1 MYFCFTKNLNI
12 KNYFVIFTNVI
23 RYTFYIINFNFN
35 MFKYYLSF
43 YFIIFCVSVCFCSQ
57 KEQINLSNIQDY
69 SQVPDR
75 VFLIKNKLFFD
86 YGAENLFL
94 TVKISKKG
102 KNNEI
107 KRLKLDA
114 EKIEKKENKIKE
126 IPIIPNDL
134 YSKIINETS
143 INLGIKGNAVI
154 QYQYEDDSGSINNV
168 SSELNLNKKDN
179 LKKKIKLN
187 DEESKEVLNILI
199 NTAKKY
205 VQDDNK
211 FIILAKNMSGI
222 MYFYVDTDKSYILP
236 LILPPYQKDEED
248 IKFLPKTADFLY
260 SFIIKNHVVPII
272 TSPFTS
278 SYRLFSTFSSALL
291 TFSPNISETFY
302 KESIQNNEMMDID
315 DFNKFLDEDLGTK
328 EYKARLKIL
337 IDGEEFFNDL
347 FENFRL
353 ATHSIFIQTYI
364 FKADDFATMTANLLK
379 EYSKTIDVRVLIDYI
394 GSIKTKEPSK
404 DLAYQNYTLP
414 KDITKFL
421 KEDSNVKVR
430 IHPDTWITNDHKKI
444 FLIDRK
450 KAYLGGMNIANEYR
464 YTWHDLMVS
473 LEGPIVSKLV
483 KNFYKAWS
491 FAGLGGDFAVAY
503 RSLFTK
509 SKRAENIETDDM
521 IDVRI
526 LTTSST
532 DYEIYDAQIEAIRRA
547 KQRIY
552 IENPYFSEYSLIEE
566 LINAKKRGVDV
577 KIIFPE
583 INDLVISDK
592 INLKIANYLIENDI
606 EVYLYPKMTHA
617 KVAVYDNW
625 VCLGSANFNKLSM
638 FKNREINIAFYDTN
652 AVDEIINKLFIPD
665 FNNSKRYNK
674 KENIPLIYY
683 LI

>member
-1 MYFCFTKNLNI
+1 
-12 KNYFVIFTNVI
+12 
-23 RYTFYIINFNFN
+23 
-35 MFKYYLSF
+35 MFKYFLSF
-43 YFIIFCVSVCFCSQ
+43 CFILFCISVCFCSQ
-57 KEQINLSNIQDY
+57 TEQISLSNIQEY
-69 SQVPDR
+69 SQIPNR
-75 VFLIKNKLFFD
+75 VFLIKNKLCFD
-86 YGAENLFL
+86 YGIENLFL
-94 TVKISKKG
+94 TVKLSKKG
-102 KNNEI
+102 KNNEV

-114 EKIEKKENKIKE
+114 EKVEKKESKIKE
-126 IPIIPNDL
+126 IPIISNDIYL
-134 YSKIINETS
+134 KIINETS
-143 INLGIKGNAVI
+143 QNLNIKENMII
-154 QYQYEDDSGSINNV
+154 QYQYEDDSGQINNIP
-168 SSELNLNKKDN
+168 SEIKFTKNRKANFKKEV
-179 LKKKIKLN
+179 KL
-187 DEESKEVLNILI
+187 DEEKSKEILQTI
-199 NTAKKY
+199 IDTAKRHI
-205 VQDDNK
+205 QDNSQ
-211 FIILAKNMSGI
+211 FVILAKDMSGI
-222 MYFYVDTDKSYILP
+222 VYFYIDTDKSYILP
-236 LILPPYQKDEED
+236 LILPPYQKDEKD
-248 IKFLPKTADFLY
+248 IKFISQATDFLY
-260 SFIIKNHVVPII
+260 SFVIKNHVIPII
-272 TSPFTS
+272 KSPFTS
-278 SYRLFSTFSSALL
+278 SYRLFSTCSSALL

-302 KESIQNNEMMDID
+302 KEEIKNNEMMNLD

-328 EYKARLKIL
+328 EYKAKVKIL

-347 FENFRL
+347 FENFKL
-353 ATHSIFIQTYI
+353 ATHSIFIQAYI
-364 FKADDFATMTANLLK
+364 FKSDDFATMMANLLK
-379 EYSKTIDVRVLIDYI
+379 EYSKDIDVRVLIDYI
-394 GSIKTKEPSK
+394 GSIKTKEPTK

-414 KDITKFL
+414 KDIKKFL

-430 IHPDTWITNDHKKI
+430 VHPDTWITSDHRKV

-509 SKRAENIETDDM
+509 AKRAENIATDDM
-521 IDVRI
+521 INVRL

-532 DYEIYDAQIEAIRRA
+532 DYEIYDAQLEAIRRA

-617 KVAVYDNW
+617 KAAVYDNW

-638 FKNREINIAFYDTN
+638 FKNREINIAFYDKN
-652 AVDEIINKLFIPD
+652 AVNEIINRLFIPD
-665 FNNSKRYNK
+665 FNSSKRYNK